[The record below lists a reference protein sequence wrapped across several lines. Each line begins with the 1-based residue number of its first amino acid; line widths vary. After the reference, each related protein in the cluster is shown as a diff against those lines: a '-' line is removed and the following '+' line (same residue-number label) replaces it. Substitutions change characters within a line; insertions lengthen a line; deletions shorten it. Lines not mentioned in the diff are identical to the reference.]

1 VTETR
6 IASYSDY
13 VTKSREKSTSPD
25 ESRQSDCLVDFG
37 PRRWELQRA
46 VEMWSDACVA
56 ARVERDEARQRVATL
71 EAALD
76 KAKQREL
83 TVLGWLQERDAWA
96 KAWKRAA
103 MINRKRWRFKA
114 RRLVD
119 AHRWAKAW
127 KAAAKLARH
136 GWLAH
141 ILPGLPRAW
150 HKRRRGFL
158 KLLWWTR

>member
-1 VTETR
+1 MSEIRVGQLYET
-6 IASYSDY
+6 IS
-13 VTKSREKSTSPD
+13 
-25 ESRQSDCLVDFG
+25 
-37 PRRWELQRA
+37 ELG
-46 VEMWSDACVA
+46 A
-56 ARVERDEARQRVATL
+56 ANRGLNERVATL

-83 TVLGWLQERDAWA
+83 TILGWLQERDAWA
-96 KAWKRAA
+96 KAWK
-103 MINRKRWRFKA
+103 W
-114 RRLVD
+114 
-119 AHRWAKAW
+119 
-127 KAAAKLARH
+127 AAKLARH